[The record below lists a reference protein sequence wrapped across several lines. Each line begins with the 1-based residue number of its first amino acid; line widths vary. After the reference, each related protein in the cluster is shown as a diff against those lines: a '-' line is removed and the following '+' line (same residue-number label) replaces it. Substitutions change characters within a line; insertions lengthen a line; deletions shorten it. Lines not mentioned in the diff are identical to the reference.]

1 MRRIKTGALIDN
13 DNENLLNKCIFCKR
27 FQLLIMVII
36 NNKVDSGV
44 GNAS

>member
-1 MRRIKTGALIDN
+1 MRRIKPGALIDN
-13 DNENLLNKCIFCKR
+13 DNENLLNKRIFCKR

-36 NNKVDSGV
+36 NNKADLGV